1 MGSSSRFGAFTVIL
15 SSIYGIEYLP
25 WFFAIDFSGYML
37 SPMHKCVAI
46 GKMYFGTK
54 LSHYVKIL
62 GIWAIGVI
70 ATAGIL
76 LYA

>member
-1 MGSSSRFGAFTVIL
+1 ML
-15 SSIYGIEYLP
+15 
-25 WFFAIDFSGYML
+25 FAVDFSGYML

-62 GIWAIGVI
+62 GVWA
-70 ATAGIL
+70 L
-76 LYA
+76 LCNYIIRRYYYMLDIKEITMEHHKNA